1 MCVCERLCVCVC
13 VCVCV
18 RERESVCVCVCERES
33 VCVCVCVCVC
43 VRGCVCVCVCVSAVF
58 SEDHRRYSESGLIIE
73 TRVEKQGIVGD
84 QKIIHPFSIKASGAV
99 C

>member
-1 MCVCERLCVCVC
+1 MC
-13 VCVCV
+13 
-18 RERESVCVCVCERES
+18 VCVCVCERERE
-33 VCVCVCVCVC
+33 CVCVRERVFVCVFVCVC
-43 VRGCVCVCVCVSAVF
+43 VRVCVCVCVCVSAVF

-73 TRVEKQGIVGD
+73 TRVEKQCIVGD